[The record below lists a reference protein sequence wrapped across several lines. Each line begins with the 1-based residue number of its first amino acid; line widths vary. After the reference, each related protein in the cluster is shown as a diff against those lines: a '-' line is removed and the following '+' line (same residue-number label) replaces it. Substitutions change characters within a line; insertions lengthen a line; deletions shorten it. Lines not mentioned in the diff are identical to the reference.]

1 MCSVQQSC
9 CRSALCTLADFY
21 HQLRQLLLLLLMLLL
36 LLPFILAQQQVA
48 TSLAPSTQP
57 FTVSLCSL
65 SEHILCV
72 HLRSSNC
79 AHSRQKTTTSRT
91 TTRTRTVAVAVAA
104 AVHSH
109 SHSHRRTSASSS
121 AIVIVVFSISICVS
135 HFVVIRLTS
144 CACQFSPY

>member
-21 HQLRQLLLLLLMLLL
+21 HQLRQLLLLLL
-36 LLPFILAQQQVA
+36 PFILTEQQVA
-48 TSLAPSTQP
+48 TFLAPSTQP
-57 FTVSLCSL
+57 FTAPLCSL

-91 TTRTRTVAVAVAA
+91 TTRTRTVAVAA

-109 SHSHRRTSASSS
+109 SHSHRPTSASSS